1 MIKILTVDNFFLVFQ
16 TACFLTSILL
26 IFSNSVQ
33 FYLVIL
39 RFAFMAASVI
49 IKILRE
55 IKNKNVKLLLKNQI
69 SFYLAYLLVA
79 FEIIFLY
86 QSMVQ
91 IYTTTLITWSILV
104 IIIEGISF
112 SLLMHEKT
120 ANLF

>member
-1 MIKILTVDNFFLVFQ
+1 
-16 TACFLTSILL
+16 
-26 IFSNSVQ
+26 
-33 FYLVIL
+33 
-39 RFAFMAASVI
+39 MAASVI

-104 IIIEGISF
+104 IIIESISF